1 MEAFYVK
8 ILQVLLTF
16 GLIAANVVNGSPLQR
31 QLKKGKI
38 SNCSCFKN
46 WNRIKN
52 CMANWN
58 NRNNKAQ
65 FEDRQTL
72 PLTISLN
79 GCSPLLSPFIDYNL
93 FYDFLQPFLPEI
105 DLFFQRSTLF
115 PLLRG
120 KQNISTVPTVFYF
133 IKKNSL
139 SFELSNVAHSLKWC
153 QQVAIFGSSLMNYQ
167 VHEIQLI
174 TGNWVLTDFP

>member
-16 GLIAANVVNGSPLQR
+16 GLIAANIVNGSPLQR

-79 GCSPLLSPFIDYNL
+79 GCSPLLSPFIDLSIITFFTIFCNH
-93 FYDFLQPFLPEI
+93 FCRKSTSFSKEVPFFPCYEVNRI
-105 DLFFQRSTLF
+105 FQLS
-115 PLLRG
+115 P
-120 KQNISTVPTVFYF
+120 QSSIS
-133 IKKNSL
+133 
-139 SFELSNVAHSLKWC
+139 
-153 QQVAIFGSSLMNYQ
+153 
-167 VHEIQLI
+167 
-174 TGNWVLTDFP
+174 